1 MKFDEFKQKAI
12 ADFPNEQ
19 RFGPSEVIQKTGA
32 TKTSVYR
39 WLKKMVEFGEVVN
52 NGGVYHFPQS
62 VGQSELFESDPSAT
76 ADTSQPITEP
86 PIVEV
91 VDEVHAPE
99 NPINATAIASFAYK
113 QMGEVRTATVNG
125 EPWFCLNDVCEVL
138 LIASPRTVASRL
150 DPEEKGYVCLTD
162 AMGRNRETTFINESG
177 LYAVIL
183 RSNKPE
189 AKPFRKWVTS
199 EVLPAIRKTGRYESE
214 PQKPLSTLE
223 MLAAMAQEAVKNEKR
238 LDAVEAEVNAL
249 KERRL
254 QAEKELKQLPSASV
268 PAVPKSTRAMINERV
283 AAYSAATLISHA
295 EIHRKLHKEFFYR
308 HHVNLHSRFM
318 ANRDKYKS
326 KLDIVEEL
334 GLMDAYLAIACEV
347 LEVA

>member
-1 MKFDEFKQKAI
+1 MKFDEFKQKVI
-12 ADFPNEQ
+12 AYFPNEQ

-52 NGGVYHFPQS
+52 NCGVYHFPQS

-76 ADTSQPITEP
+76 ADTSQPITET

-91 VDEVHAPE
+91 VEEVYAPE

-113 QMGEVRTATVNG
+113 RMGEVRTATVDG

-138 LIASPRTVASRL
+138 LIANPRNVSTRL
-150 DPEEKGYVCLTD
+150 DPDEKGVCYLDTLGGKQGLT
-162 AMGRNRETTFINESG
+162 FVNESG

-183 RSNKPE
+183 RSDKPE

-199 EVLPAIRKTGRYESE
+199 EVLPAIRQTGRYESE

>member
-1 MKFDEFKQKAI
+1 MKFEEFRQRAI
-12 ADFPNEQ
+12 AV
-19 RFGPSEVIQKTGA
+19 FGNRTFNAKEVINATGA
-32 TKTSVYR
+32 AQSSVFR
-39 WLKKMVEFGEVVN
+39 WLGKLQESGDIFYD
-52 NGGVYHFPQS
+52 GGAYNFPS
-62 VGQSELFESDPSAT
+62 FDPSAIE
-76 ADTSQPITEP
+76 DTSEPITET

-91 VDEVHAPE
+91 VEEVHAPKE
-99 NPINATAIASFAYK
+99 KPINAGAISSFAYK
-113 QMGEVRTATVNG
+113 QMGEVRTTTVDG

-138 LIASPRTVASRL
+138 LIANPWNVSKRL
-150 DPEEKGYVCLTD
+150 DPDEKGLYQMDTP
-162 AMGRNRETTFINESG
+162 GGKQGITFVNESG
-177 LYAVIL
+177 LYMVIL
-183 RSNKPE
+183 RSDKPE

-199 EVLPAIRKTGRYESE
+199 EVLPAIRKTGRYEAE
-214 PQKPLSTLE
+214 PQKPLSQLE

-238 LDAVEAEVNAL
+238 LDAVEADIKAL

-254 QAEKELKQLPSASV
+254 QAEKQLNLLPSASV

-283 AAYSAATLISHA
+283 AAYSAATMISHA

>member
-1 MKFDEFKQKAI
+1 MKFEDFQEKAI
-12 ADFPNEQ
+12 ALLSQGGLTAKQLMEQ
-19 RFGPSEVIQKTGA
+19 TGA
-32 TKTSVYR
+32 SKSSACRWMSLLVASGDVKKDGVVY
-39 WLKKMVEFGEVVN
+39 LIPGC
-52 NGGVYHFPQS
+52 
-62 VGQSELFESDPSAT
+62 DPFAI
-76 ADTSQPITEP
+76 ADTSEPITET

-91 VDEVHAPE
+91 VEETHAPKE

-113 QMGEVRTATVNG
+113 QMGNVRTATVDG

-150 DPEEKGYVCLTD
+150 EPDEKGYVCLTD
-162 AMGRNRETTFINESG
+162 AMGRERETTFVNESG

-183 RSNKPE
+183 RSDKPE

-199 EVLPAIRKTGRYESE
+199 EVLPTIRKTGRYEAE
-214 PQKPLSTLE
+214 PQKPLSQLE
-223 MLAAMAQEAVKNEKR
+223 MLAVMAQEAVKNEKR

-254 QAEKELKQLPSASV
+254 KAEKELNLLPSASV

-295 EIHRKLHKEFFYR
+295 EIHRKLHKEFYYR

>member
-1 MKFDEFKQKAI
+1 MKFNEFRLFVYQ
-12 ADFPNEQ
+12 E
-19 RFGPSEVIQKTGA
+19 FGDRQFSPTEAIQKTGA
-32 TKTSVYR
+32 SKASVYR
-39 WLKKMVEFGEVVN
+39 WLKMMSDGSEVIN
-52 NGGVYHFPQS
+52 THGVYHFPQV
-62 VGQSELFESDPSAT
+62 VGQTELFEADPSAI
-76 ADTSQPITEP
+76 ADTSQPITEI

-91 VDEVHAPE
+91 VEEVHAPE
-99 NPINATAIASFAYK
+99 NPINPQALASFAYK

-138 LIASPRTVASRL
+138 LLTNSRKVASRL
-150 DPEEKGYVCLTD
+150 DPEEKGYVTLSD

-183 RSNKPE
+183 RSDKPE

-199 EVLPAIRKTGRYESE
+199 EVLPAIRKTGRYEPE
-214 PQKPLSTLE
+214 PQKPLSQLE

-238 LDAVEAEVNAL
+238 LDVVEAEINAL

-254 QAEKELKQLPSASV
+254 KAEKELNLLPSASV

-283 AAYSAATLISHA
+283 AAYSAATMISHA

-334 GLMDAYLAIACEV
+334 GKLDDYLAIACEV

>member
-1 MKFDEFKQKAI
+1 MKFTEFKQSI
-12 ADFPNEQ
+12 YQE
-19 RFGPSEVIQKTGA
+19 FGDRQFSPSEAMQKTGA
-32 TKTSVYR
+32 TKASTYR
-39 WLKKMVEFGEVVN
+39 WLKKMGEAGEVVN
-52 NGGVYHFPQS
+52 NNGVYHFPGI
-62 VGQSELFESDPSAT
+62 VGQTELFEADPSAI
-76 ADTSQPITEP
+76 ADTSQPITET

-91 VDEVHAPE
+91 VEEVHAPE
-99 NPINATAIASFAYK
+99 NPINATAIASFPYK
-113 QMGEVRTATVNG
+113 QMGEVRTATVDGN
-125 EPWFCLNDVCEVL
+125 PWFCLNDVCEVL
-138 LIASPRTVASRL
+138 LIANPWNVASRL
-150 DPEEKGYVCLTD
+150 DPEEKGYLRLAD
-162 AMGRNRETTFINESG
+162 AMGRHRETTFINESG

-183 RSNKPE
+183 RSDKPE

-199 EVLPAIRKTGRYESE
+199 EVLPAIRKTGRYEPE
-214 PQKPLSTLE
+214 PQKPLSQLE

-238 LDAVEAEVNAL
+238 LDAVEAEINAL

-254 QAEKELKQLPSASV
+254 KAEKELNLLPSASV

>member
-1 MKFDEFKQKAI
+1 MKFDEFKVFLCQEFG
-12 ADFPNEQ
+12 DRQ
-19 RFGPSEVIQKTGA
+19 FGPSEAMQKTGA
-32 TKTSVYR
+32 TKASTYR
-39 WLKKMVEFGEVVN
+39 WLKKMCEAGEVVN
-52 NGGVYHFPQS
+52 NNGVYHFPHA
-62 VGQSELFESDPSAT
+62 VGQTELFQADPSAI
-76 ADTSQPITEP
+76 ADTSQPIKEI

-91 VDEVHAPE
+91 VEEVHAPE
-99 NPINATAIASFAYK
+99 NPINPQAIASFPYK

-125 EPWFCLNDVCEVL
+125 EHWFCLNDVCEVL
-138 LIASPRTVASRL
+138 LIANPRNVSNRL
-150 DPEEKGYVCLTD
+150 DPEEKGVCYMDTL
-162 AMGRNRETTFINESG
+162 GGKQGLTFINESG

-183 RSNKPE
+183 RSDKPE

-199 EVLPAIRKTGRYESE
+199 EVLPAIRKTGRYEPE
-214 PQKPLSTLE
+214 PQKPLSQLE

-238 LDAVEAEVNAL
+238 LDAVEAEINAL

-254 QAEKELKQLPSASV
+254 KAEKELNLLPSASV

-295 EIHRKLHKEFFYR
+295 EVHRKLHKEFYYR